1 MLSRYT
7 LSLDEAKRV
16 AAAAAAKATAE
27 GWRVVIAIMDIGGHL
42 VYLERLDGT
51 QIGSI
56 QVALEK
62 ARTAIHFNRP
72 TKALEDVVLGGRTN
86 MLGLQGATPIEGG
99 LPLRY
104 KGEIV
109 GSIGISGVTAVQD
122 GQVAQAG
129 AEVLERLA

>member
-1 MLSRYT
+1 MQTRYT
-7 LSLDEAKRV
+7 LSLDEAKSV
-16 AAAAAAKATAE
+16 AAAAATKATAE
-27 GWRVVIAIMDIGGHL
+27 GWRVVIAIVDIGGHL

-62 ARTAIHFNRP
+62 ARTAIYFNRS
-72 TKALEDVVLGGRTN
+72 TKVFEDVVQGGRTN
-86 MLGLQGATPIEGG
+86 MLNLQGATPIEGG

-104 KGEIV
+104 EGEIV
-109 GSIGISGVTAVQD
+109 GAIGISGVTAAQD